1 MRKHGT
7 SGAFDKEDAGQE
19 REMKEAERSA
29 PSGGGAPA
37 EGGAAPAKKRS
48 ALKIVCAA
56 VLALILLLG
65 AFAAGWLGSCFS
77 TDPRLRELE
86 WLLETLEKEH
96 YRDTDMDAVYEEL
109 YQLWRK
115 VYAKQFELSEAGV
128 TKSMWLLAQPAGSFA
143 ELQRRFYRQVNFDT
157 FYH

>member
-7 SGAFDKEDAGQE
+7 SGAFDKEDAE

-29 PSGGGAPA
+29 PSAGGAPA

-86 WLLETLEKEH
+86 WLLETLDFRF
-96 YRDTDMDAVYEEL
+96 YLNADPSPSYL
-109 YQLWRK
+109 
-115 VYAKQFELSEAGV
+115 
-128 TKSMWLLAQPAGSFA
+128 WLLLQKLGAYLCFA
-143 ELQRRFYRQVNFDT
+143 VGIGALIFSYAVF
-157 FYH
+157 F